1 MKKIIITNNRKV
13 YEKYRDSFDLI
24 FLDKASY
31 TDVLYKTR
39 DKVHGGCKILT
50 HPMAGSLKPNQTPFK
65 SIMLEN
71 SQIKAEYESITLIEN
86 SLEAAFKFLKHKS
99 TPEWNEKILND
110 FRTIDL
116 SLIEGVVNNSMKSR
130 V

>member
-1 MKKIIITNNRKV
+1 MKKIIITNNKKV
-13 YEKYRDSFDLI
+13 YEKYKDIFDVV

-31 TDVLYKTR
+31 TDVLYATR
-39 DKVHGGCKILT
+39 DKVHSGCKILT

-71 SQIKAEYESITLIEN
+71 SENKADFESITLIEN

-99 TPEWNEKILND
+99 TPAWNGKILND